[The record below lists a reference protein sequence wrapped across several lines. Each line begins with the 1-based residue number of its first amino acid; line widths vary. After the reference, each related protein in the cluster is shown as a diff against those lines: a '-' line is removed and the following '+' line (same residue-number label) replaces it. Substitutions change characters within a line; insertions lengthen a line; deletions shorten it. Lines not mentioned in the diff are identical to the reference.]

1 MVQNERWVLMG
12 VLAFLARGQRR
23 EEKHLVH
30 WRGLNETAFQPSLYV
45 QTRSWEALLHNFS
58 QVQANFS
65 VARANKHPVQ
75 AHLCKLQVD
84 HCQLQ
89 VQVKFLELDRNCG
102 GGDDDGGG
110 GDGGG
115 GSDGGGGDEAMELE
129 KVTMHC
135 HLHH

>member
-1 MVQNERWVLMG
+1 M
-12 VLAFLARGQRR
+12 
-23 EEKHLVH
+23 VH
-30 WRGLNETAFQPSLYV
+30 WQGLNETAFQPSLYV
-45 QTRSWEALLHNFS
+45 QTRSWETLLHNFS

-65 VARANKHPVQ
+65 VARVNEHPVQ

-89 VQVKFLELDRNCG
+89 VQVQVKFQELDRNCG
-102 GGDDDGGG
+102 GGGDDGGG
-110 GDGGG
+110 GGGGG
-115 GSDGGGGDEAMELE
+115 GSDGGGGDEAMEQE